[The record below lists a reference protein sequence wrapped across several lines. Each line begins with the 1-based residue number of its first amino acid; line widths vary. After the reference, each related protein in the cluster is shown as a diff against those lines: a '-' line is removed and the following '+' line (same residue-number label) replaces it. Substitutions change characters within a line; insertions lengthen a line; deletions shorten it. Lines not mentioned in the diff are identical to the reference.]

1 MHTSETNRKSKSA
14 DPEWHLLFVFSIQD
28 LLTDIDQKSETATIS
43 LFRFLNYL
51 GVSPDFVENIPKTIA
66 GFAKKAEM
74 HDEQE
79 RRKTPEQIRIFCQKK
94 LLNEVIPMDFPM
106 DNRNNLAIEQTQNF
120 SNIMANRLGGWGY
133 FIIERSEKNLSSSA
147 NRHTFLDLFIYKEK

>member
-1 MHTSETNRKSKSA
+1 MHPSETNRKSRST

-28 LLTDIDQKSETATIS
+28 LLTDIERKSETATLS

-51 GVSPDFVENIPKTIA
+51 GVSPDLVENIPKTIA

-79 RRKTPEQIRIFCQKK
+79 TRNTPEQIRIFCQKK
-94 LLNEVIPMDFPM
+94 LLNEAIPTDFPM
-106 DNRNNLAIEQTQNF
+106 ENLGIKDQAQNF
-120 SNIMANRLGGWGY
+120 SNIKADRLGGWGY
-133 FIIERSEKNLSSSA
+133 FIIERSEKDPSSSP
-147 NRHTFLDLFIYKEK
+147 NRNIFIDLFIYKEK